1 MLLYDYQ
8 DHQLAKIATVLLSS
22 PRTVMFIVFV
32 LAVDRTPSAPKV
44 VSGDIRLAN
53 RKPIG

>member
-32 LAVDRTPSAPKV
+32 LAVHRTPSAPKV